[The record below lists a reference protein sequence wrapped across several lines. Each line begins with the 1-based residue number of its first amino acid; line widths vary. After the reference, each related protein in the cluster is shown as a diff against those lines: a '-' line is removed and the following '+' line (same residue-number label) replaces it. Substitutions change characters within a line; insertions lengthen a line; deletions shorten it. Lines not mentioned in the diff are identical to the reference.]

1 MVEHCYICGSSDIK
15 RYDRFGYECNFCQY
29 NSLYDTKRNRYSLQE
44 IFIKNIGLYIEY
56 KKDKCRYITLNGKS
70 LRKYK
75 ANELDQM
82 RNDYRRI
89 VAEGNRFISN
99 EITYEYFIDFI
110 MREFNQFDVKFYNRQ
125 QCEVFLGIN
134 ERKEII
140 KRMTAVAYDN
150 AEYLVISVDMVQSS
164 NKLSDVEENI
174 NDVSELF
181 RYLNDQFHD
190 KLKYAYNKRLTG
202 DGFIALFQKKDIKKF
217 LQLVFEIHEIETSIA
232 SYIHTNKLNIKNDY
246 IRFGIAI
253 DVSKVIIIYGKEDL
267 QIGLSINRTAKLSK
281 IHVRDKYYNGIA
293 LTTLRFANYASKWI
307 DIYDKKE
314 EQFNKADVYYI
325 EKNDIDKVLSFL
337 DV

>member
-15 RYDRFGYECNFCQY
+15 RYDPFGYECNFCS
-29 NSLYDTKRNRYSLQE
+29 NNTLYDTRINHYSIEE
-44 IFIKNIGLYIEY
+44 IFIKNIGLFIEY

-70 LRKYK
+70 LKKYK

-82 RNDYRRI
+82 RNDYKRI
-89 VAEGNRFISN
+89 LSEANRFISN
-99 EITYEYFIDFI
+99 EATYEYFIEFI
-110 MREFNQFDVKFYNRQ
+110 MREFNEFGAKFYSRQ

-134 ERKEII
+134 ERKELI
-140 KRMTAVAYDN
+140 KRMTTDAYDSS
-150 AEYLVISVDMVQSS
+150 EYLVISVDMVQSS
-164 NKLSDVEENI
+164 NRLSDLEENI

-181 RYLNDQFHD
+181 RYLTNQFHD

-202 DGFIALFQKKDIKKF
+202 DGFVALYQKRDIKYF
-217 LQLVFEIHEIETSIA
+217 LQLVCEIHEIETSIA

-246 IRFGIAI
+246 IRFGVAI

-267 QIGLSINRTAKLSK
+267 QIGLSINRTTKLSK
-281 IHVRDKYYNGIA
+281 IHVRDKYSNGIA
-293 LTTLRFANYASKWI
+293 LTTLRFANYVSKWI
-307 DIYDKKE
+307 DIYDNKE